1 MRYLLCGLLRVRL
14 SLQCPVVKSSET
26 ANQNAAVVVAIAI
39 VGAIVVVGSLVALGV
54 RRARAR
60 TRLEPLVA
68 DSDFLVGAGILRI
81 CIGITGILGSFA
93 YVSSILTLAGGAV
106 AVSTVLRF
114 KQSFLS
120 GGAAAQDFALLR
132 DNVTLP
138 IVAIVF
144 CGLDMFGMLIVYLFV
159 AVLKFTK

>member
-1 MRYLLCGLLRVRL
+1 MRHSYLWFITYR
-14 SLQCPVVKSSET
+14 SLQCPAVKTSNEMASP
-26 ANQNAAVVVAIAI
+26 NDAVVVTIAI
-39 VGAIVVVGSLVALGV
+39 VGAIAVVGSLVALGV

-81 CIGITGILGSFA
+81 AIGITGILGSFA

-120 GGAAAQDFALLR
+120 GGAVAQDFQLLR
-132 DNVTLP
+132 DNVVLP
-138 IVAIVF
+138 IVATVF
-144 CGLDMFGMLIVYLFV
+144 CGLDVFGMLLVYSFV
-159 AVLKFTK
+159 AFFKYTK